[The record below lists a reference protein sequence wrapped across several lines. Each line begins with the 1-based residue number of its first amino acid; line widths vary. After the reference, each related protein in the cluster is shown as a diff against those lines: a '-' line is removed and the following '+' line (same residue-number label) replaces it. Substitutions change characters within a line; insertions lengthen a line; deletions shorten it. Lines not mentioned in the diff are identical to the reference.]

1 MTRSRWGRIVNIS
14 SVTGVVGNAGQAN
27 YAAAKSGMIGLTKT
41 LAKEFAGRNVTVN
54 AVAPGFIQTD
64 MTEGLSDEVKEAASK
79 FIPLK
84 RFGVVEDIS
93 HIVEF
98 LCSPK
103 KPAISLGRFFSLTE
117 EWPCRMKG
125 NNPNNPRQTYNN
137 VR

>member
-1 MTRSRWGRIVNIS
+1 M
-14 SVTGVVGNAGQAN
+14 TGVVGNAGQAN

-103 KPAISLGRFFSLTE
+103 AGYITGQVFSVDGG
-117 EWPCRMKG
+117 MAM
-125 NNPNNPRQTYNN
+125 
-137 VR
+137 